1 MSLKM
6 EMRTVDSG
14 KMSIY
19 TLCLRQ
25 EARFFAQN
33 PGQGFY
39 FQHSTLVTLGT
50 FLSVLMIGR
59 L

>member
-6 EMRTVDSG
+6 EMLTLDSG

-19 TLCLRQ
+19 TLGLRQ

-39 FQHSTLVTLGT
+39 FQHSTLVTSDGER
-50 FLSVLMIGR
+50 FAQVRS
-59 L
+59 